1 MPECYLSSINVGEEN
16 EFSCPEQ
23 VIPGAYTKHVNPLD
37 CRKFFLCIGGVP
49 RDQNCEE
56 GLVFSDGNGHKSM
69 SVFYIQYLGTG
80 NGIDGKCVEP
90 ENVPECADYYAEA
103 ADDSK

>member
-1 MPECYLSSINVGEEN
+1 
-16 EFSCPEQ
+16 
-23 VIPGAYTKHVNPLD
+23 
-37 CRKFFLCIGGVP
+37 
-49 RDQNCEE
+49 
-56 GLVFSDGNGHKSM
+56 M